1 MEIISLL
8 AGSAYIAYI
17 FVSQAIAFENL
28 ETEMIE
34 NESDPS
40 WILTPKFT
48 D

>member
-17 FVSQAIAFENL
+17 FINQCIKFENL
-28 ETEMIE
+28 KPEMIE
-34 NESDPS
+34 NDNDPN
-40 WILTPKFT
+40 WILTPKYT